1 METHDSTQTFDDFH
15 EQNLRKRLAGEWG
28 SVAARGARGL
38 PPIALRL
45 SDGRAYSYLPEESS
59 LVLRLG
65 DEGAKTVIE
74 LDEQCWQGL
83 RDSTETPPGL
93 ILTQRARV
101 VSGDVS
107 DFMSWEPALRVL
119 YEDLP
124 PYDPSAPLVGRDGR
138 EIDPTTTFR
147 PDDDAER
154 MADFLRTTGYL
165 VVRDLLSSAEVNGL
179 QDAAAIL
186 RKAAREDDGESW
198 WSKHEDGRTILTRVL
213 EAGVDPRIRR
223 LPTDP
228 RLLRIVDLS
237 DFELEATDTDSI
249 SVIYKQS
256 GIVFDGKADQPWHR
270 DCGLGGHKHMCP
282 LMNGSL
288 FLGPANLETGELR
301 FLPGSWTTAGCSVI
315 DQDSTLGVAIEAG
328 AGDFSIHYGCGMH
341 AGTPPTAKEGPFR
354 SSVVFEYGRPGR
366 TAEQSQEH
374 HDQLMQDVDASQ
386 LRSGSGED

>member
-1 METHDSTQTFDDFH
+1 MPTPDSVETFEDFH
-15 EQNLRKRLAGEWG
+15 EQHLRKCLAGKWG
-28 SVAARGARGL
+28 RVAAQATRGL
-38 PPIALRL
+38 PPLALRL
-45 SDGRAYSYLPEESS
+45 SDGRAYSYLPEESG
-59 LVLRLG
+59 VTLRAG
-65 DEGAKTVIE
+65 DGDAKTVVE
-74 LDEQCWQGL
+74 LDEQCWRGL
-83 RDSTETPPGL
+83 LDSTETPPGL
-93 ILTQRARV
+93 ILTQRARI
-101 VSGDVS
+101 VSGEVS

-119 YEDLP
+119 YEGLP
-124 PYDPSAPLVGRDGR
+124 PYDPSAPLIGNDGR
-138 EIDPTTTFR
+138 EIDPAASFQ
-147 PDDDAER
+147 PDDDPER

-165 VVRDLLSSAEVNGL
+165 LVRELISPDEVEGL
-179 QDAAAIL
+179 RDAAAIL

-213 EAGVDPRIRR
+213 EAGVDPRMRK

-228 RLLRIVDLS
+228 RLLRIVGLS
-237 DFELEATDTDSI
+237 DFKLEATDTDSI

-282 LMNGSL
+282 LINGSL

-301 FLPGSWTTAGCSVI
+301 FLPGSWQTAGCSVI

-341 AGTPPTAKEGPFR
+341 AGTPPTSKLGPFR
-354 SSVVFEYGRPGR
+354 SSIVFEYGRPGR

-374 HDQLMQDVDASQ
+374 HDQLMLEVDAST
-386 LRSGSGED
+386 LRSDST